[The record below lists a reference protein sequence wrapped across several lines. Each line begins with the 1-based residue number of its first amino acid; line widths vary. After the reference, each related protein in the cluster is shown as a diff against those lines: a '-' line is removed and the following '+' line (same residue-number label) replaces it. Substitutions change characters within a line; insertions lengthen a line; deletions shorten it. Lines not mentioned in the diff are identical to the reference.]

1 MRFRD
6 RSDAG
11 RQLASR
17 LLPLRGTDAVVLGLP
32 RGGVAVAAQV
42 ARALDAPLDVILVR
56 KLGVPSQPELGM
68 GAIGEEGARV
78 INADVVRYAQVSEA
92 DIRAVE
98 RRERAEL
105 ERRIKRYRGD
115 TPREPL
121 AGRTAILVDDG
132 IATGSTARAACQVA
146 RALGASRVVLAVPV
160 APPSARTTLANAIDE
175 LICLETPGRFL
186 AIGEWYEDFSQTRDE
201 EVVSLLRAAR
211 ARHTEGSQEEQV
223 THDASAAGPGEADAA
238 AVDDA
243 TPAESGAGEAEAGA
257 ADTGA
262 AGEAEAGAAGEG
274 TPAEGTPAEGTPAE
288 GTPAEGASAEGAS
301 AGSALAGNAGESTAG
316 GSAAR
321 DNLASLVAMMPFAA
335 GLGLVLDAAEPDEVR
350 GRLAWTPELCTTGGL
365 LHGGALMALADSL
378 GGICAFLNLPPGAR
392 TATTSSATVFTRAVR
407 DGEVTAVARPL
418 HVGRTVI
425 VVQTDLSDQTGRRV
439 AQVTQTQAVLPGTP

>member
-17 LLPLRGTDAVVLGLP
+17 LLPLRGTDVVVLGLP

-160 APPSARTTLANAIDE
+160 APPSARTTLADAIDE

-243 TPAESGAGEAEAGA
+243 TPAESGAGEAEDGA

-262 AGEAEAGAAGEG
+262 AGEAETGATGEG
-274 TPAEGTPAEGTPAE
+274 TPAEGTASEGTS
-288 GTPAEGASAEGAS
+288 AEGASAEGAS
-301 AGSALAGNAGESTAG
+301 AGSAPAGNAGESTAG

-425 VVQTDLSDQTGRRV
+425 VVQTDLHDQSGRRV
-439 AQVTQTQAVLPGTP
+439 AQVTQTQAVLGGGT

>member
-17 LLPLRGTDAVVLGLP
+17 LLPLRGTDVVVLGLP

-160 APPSARTTLANAIDE
+160 APPSARTTLADAIDE

-223 THDASAAGPGEADAA
+223 THDTSAAGPGEADAA

-288 GTPAEGASAEGAS
+288 GASAEGAS
-301 AGSALAGNAGESTAG
+301 AGSAPAGNAGESTAG

-439 AQVTQTQAVLPGTP
+439 AQVTQTQAVLPRTP